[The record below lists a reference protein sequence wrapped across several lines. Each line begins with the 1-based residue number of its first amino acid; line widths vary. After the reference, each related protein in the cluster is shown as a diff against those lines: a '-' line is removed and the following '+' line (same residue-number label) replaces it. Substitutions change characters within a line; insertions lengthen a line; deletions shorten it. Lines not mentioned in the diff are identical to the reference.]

1 MKNKL
6 IVDFFREIAKGF
18 GRFIS
23 IFFIVMLG
31 TAFFAGLRSSG
42 SDMRIS
48 ADKYYDDMSLMDFK
62 VISTLGLIDE
72 DLADIKKVAGVEAV
86 TGAHTKDVILSA
98 KKAEAVLKL
107 IGLTE
112 DVNRPYIKEGRLP
125 EKTDECL
132 VDTEISWFDD
142 YKIGDKITVSSDDD
156 SDLSKDLENT
166 TFTITGFG
174 HLPNFLER
182 GRGTSSV
189 GDGSVD
195 AFLIIPKENFKSE
208 IYTEAYVKAKDIA
221 DLMTYS
227 KAYEDRVKVIKD
239 GIKSLEDVVNTRR
252 YEEVKKEANDKLKE
266 AEVKLLDGEKKLSD
280 AKKKIDEAK
289 KKLKSGEE
297 KFVKEEK
304 KLKDAEIKLIDGRNK
319 LLKAKREL
327 KDGEEKI
334 ASSKK
339 IIEEKEKER
348 KEGENGYNEGLT
360 KLSKAKAEIE
370 SGEKEYEEGLNKY
383 NEGKTE
389 YEKNLKAY
397 EEGLKAYTE
406 AKGKLEMAEQAGLAT
421 PEAKAKL
428 EEEGKKLE
436 EAKISLDTAKITL
449 DETKKALTQ
458 NKTKLDEGKAEIKE
472 SEKKLAKAKVEL
484 ESGKAEIEKGRAALE
499 EKKAKLKSGGQEIKE
514 SEKELADSEKEISDG
529 KAKLEEG
536 RAKLDKNK
544 KELEKAEKKYE
555 EELPSANKKLEKGRK
570 KLAKAKRGVADIKE
584 PDFYVLDRNMMESY
598 VSFKQNAERMDSLG
612 NVFPVIFFL
621 VAALVSLTAMT
632 RMVDENRMSM
642 GILKAL
648 GYRNFAISAKY
659 IAYALLATVS
669 GGIIGIALGER
680 FLPLLIIKSYGTLFR
695 GLPYCLTPINYGQAL
710 LALIVATIST
720 VAATL
725 ISALSQLLENPAS
738 LMRPLPPSSGRRVFL
753 ERIDFVWSRLSFTW
767 KATVRNLAR
776 YKKRLIM
783 TVVGIG
789 GCMGLLLVGFGL
801 KDSIN
806 EIAKKQYIKIFS
818 YDASITLNSRATEI
832 EKEEVIKIAKNY
844 KNVSEGLKIQFLA
857 VDLNHG
863 DKIRNTYLFV
873 PEDTKK
879 IKDFLTLKDR
889 TIGVEYSF
897 PDGDVAY
904 ISEKTANM
912 LDVKVGDSVNIIRD
926 EKKQVSVKIE
936 KIVENYV
943 FHYLFISPKL
953 YKKLYDEEPD
963 YNTLNIKYDR
973 TKVDERDLGNKL
985 LSFAGCSGVS
995 FVSDLEEQIDRMLQV
1010 LDLVTFV
1017 LIVAAGL
1024 LAFVVLYNLNSINI
1038 LERKREIATLKVLGF
1053 YDNEVA
1059 GYVYRENIILTIF
1072 GIIAG
1077 TIFGTILHK
1086 YVIVTVEVDL
1096 MMFGRNINFESYI
1109 LSSLVTIGFSVIVN
1123 LAMYF
1128 MLKKIDMTTSL
1139 KSVE

>member
-48 ADKYYDDMSLMDFK
+48 ADKYYDDMALMDFK
-62 VISTLGLIDE
+62 VISTFGLTDDDI
-72 DLADIKKVAGVEAV
+72 ADIRKIDGVEAA
-86 TGAHTKDVILSA
+86 TGAYTKEVILST

-107 IGLTE
+107 IGLTK
-112 DVNRPYIKEGRLP
+112 DVNKPYITEGRLP
-125 EKTDECL
+125 QKSDECL
-132 VDTEISWFDD
+132 ADTQIFWFSD

-156 SDLSKDLENT
+156 SELSKDLKTT

-174 HLPNFLER
+174 HLPYYLER

-189 GDGSVD
+189 GDGSID
-195 AFLIIPKENFKSE
+195 AFLLVPEENFKSD
-208 IYTEAYVKAKDIA
+208 IYTEAYVKAKETSG
-221 DLMTYS
+221 LMTYS
-227 KAYEDRVKVIKD
+227 KAYEDRVKVIKEE
-239 GIKSLEDVVNTRR
+239 IKSLEDKVNSRR
-252 YEEVKKEANDKLKE
+252 YEEVKKEAEDKLKE
-266 AEVKLLDGEKKLSD
+266 AKDKLSDGEKKLSD
-280 AKKKIDEAK
+280 AKKKIDDAK
-289 KKLKSGEE
+289 DKLKTGEE
-297 KFVKEEK
+297 KLSKEEK
-304 KLKDAEIKLIDGRNK
+304 KLKEAEVRLLDGRNK
-319 LLKAKREL
+319 LIKAKNKI
-327 KDGEEKI
+327 KDGEDKI

-339 IIEEKEKER
+339 LIEDKEKEL
-348 KEGENGYNEGLT
+348 KKGENEYNEGLR
-360 KLSKAKAEIE
+360 KLSKAKSTLEN
-370 SGEKEYEEGLNKY
+370 GEKEYVVGLKKF
-383 NEGKTE
+383 EAGKAD
-389 YEKNLKAY
+389 YEKNLIAY
-397 EEGLKAYTE
+397 EEGIKAYTE
-406 AKGKLEMAEQAGLAT
+406 AKAKLEMAEQAGLAT
-421 PEAKAKL
+421 PEGKAAL
-428 EEEGKKLE
+428 EEEGKKLS
-436 EAKISLDTAKITL
+436 EAKLNLDAAKITL
-449 DETKKALTQ
+449 DET
-458 NKTKLDEGKAEIKE
+458 NKTLEENKAKIDEGKAEIARSEKEIDKAGAELERGKEEIEKGKAKLKEKMTELESGKKEIRE
-472 SEKKLAKAKVEL
+472 SEKKLAEA
-484 ESGKAEIEKGRAALE
+484 R
-499 EKKAKLKSGGQEIKE
+499 KE
-514 SEKELADSEKEISDG
+514 YSDG
-529 KAKLEEG
+529 KEKLEEA
-536 RAKLDKNK
+536 RAKLDENK
-544 KELEKAEKKYE
+544 KKVEKAEKKYE
-555 EELPSANKKLEKGRK
+555 KELPAATKKLQKGKK
-570 KLAKAKRGVADIKE
+570 KLAKAKRDVADIKE
-584 PDFYVLDRNMMESY
+584 PDFYVLDRDMMESY

-648 GYRNFAISAKY
+648 GFKSSAIAGKY

-669 GGIIGIALGER
+669 GGLIGIALGER

-695 GLPYCLTPINYGQAL
+695 GLPYCFTPINYEQAF
-710 LALIVATIST
+710 LALIAAIIST

-725 ISALSQLLENPAS
+725 ISALSQLLENPSS
-738 LMRPLPPSSGRRVFL
+738 LMRPLPPSSGRRVLL
-753 ERIDFVWSRLSFTW
+753 ERIGFIWRGLSFTR
-767 KATVRNLAR
+767 KSTVRNLAR

-806 EIAKKQYIKIFS
+806 EIAKKQYIRIFT
-818 YDASITLNSRATEI
+818 YDASITLNSKATEA
-832 EKEEVIKIAKNY
+832 EKEEVAKEAASYEGVSEEIKI
-844 KNVSEGLKIQFLA
+844 EFFA
-857 VDLNHG
+857 VDLTHG

-879 IKDFLTLKDR
+879 IKDFLNLKDR
-889 TIGVEYSF
+889 TTGVEYAF
-897 PDGDVAY
+897 PEGDGAY
-904 ISEKTANM
+904 ISEKTAKM
-912 LDVKVGDSVNIIRD
+912 LGVKAGDSVDIVRD
-926 EKKQVSVKIE
+926 EKKKVSVKID

-943 FHYLFISPKL
+943 FHYLFLSPAL
-953 YKKLYDEEPD
+953 YKKLYKEEPD
-963 YNTLNIKYDR
+963 YNTLNLKFDR
-973 TKVDERDLGNKL
+973 AKVDEQDMGSKL
-985 LSFAGCSGVS
+985 LSYSGCSGIS
-995 FVSDLEEQIDRMLQV
+995 FVDDLEEQIDNMLKV

-1017 LIVAAGL
+1017 LIAAAGL

-1059 GYVYRENIILTIF
+1059 AYVYRENIILTVF
-1072 GIIAG
+1072 GIMAG
-1077 TIFGTILHK
+1077 IVFGTILHQ

-1096 MMFGRNINFESYI
+1096 MMFGRNIGLHSYL
-1109 LSSLVTIGFSVIVN
+1109 LSSLITIGFSILVN

>member
-6 IVDFFREIAKGF
+6 IVDFFREIARGF

-48 ADKYYDDMSLMDFK
+48 ADRYYDDTALMDFK
-62 VISTLGLIDE
+62 VLSTLGLTDD
-72 DLADIKKVAGVEAV
+72 DLADIRKINGVESV
-86 TGAHTKDVILSA
+86 TGAHTKDVVLSA

-107 IGLTE
+107 IGLTKG
-112 DVNRPYIKEGRLP
+112 VNEPYITEGRLP
-125 EKTDECL
+125 KKSDECL
-132 VDTEISWFDD
+132 VDTEISWFSD

-156 SDLSKDLENT
+156 SDLSKDLKNT

-174 HLPNFLER
+174 HLPYYLER

-195 AFLIIPKENFKSE
+195 AFLLIPAVNFKSD
-208 IYTEAYVKAKDIA
+208 IYTEAYVKAKGTTG
-221 DLMTYS
+221 LMTYS
-227 KAYEDRVKVIKD
+227 KTYEDKVKVIKEE
-239 GIKSLEDVVNTRR
+239 IKSLEDKVNSRR
-252 YEEVKKEANDKLKE
+252 YEEVKLEAEDKLKE
-266 AEVKLLDGEKKLSD
+266 ANVKLIDGEKKLSD
-280 AKKKIDEAK
+280 AKKKIDDAK
-289 KKLKSGEE
+289 EKLKTGEE
-297 KFVKEEK
+297 KLSKEEK
-304 KLKDAEIKLIDGRNK
+304 KLKEAKVRLLDGRNK
-319 LLKAKREL
+319 LIKAKNKI
-327 KDGEEKI
+327 KDGEDKI

-339 IIEEKEKER
+339 LIADKEKEL
-348 KEGENGYNEGLT
+348 KAGESDYTEGVA
-360 KLSKAKAEIE
+360 KLSKAKSELE
-370 SGEKEYEEGLNKY
+370 VGGKEYQAGLKKY
-383 NEGKTE
+383 NEGKAE

-397 EEGLKAYTE
+397 EEGLMAYTE
-406 AKGKLEMAEQAGLAT
+406 AKAKLEMAEQAGLAT

-428 EEEGKKLE
+428 EEEGGKLE
-436 EAKISLDTAKITL
+436 GAKVSLDAAKTTL
-449 DETKKALTQ
+449 DETKKALETS
-458 NKTKLDEGKAEIKE
+458 KAKLDAGKDGLAKSEKELYKARAELDSGKKEIEKGKAKIAEQSAKLESGEKEIKE
-472 SEKKLAKAKVEL
+472 SERKLT
-484 ESGKAEIEKGRAALE
+484 
-499 EKKAKLKSGGQEIKE
+499 
-514 SEKELADSEKEISDG
+514 DSEKKYS
-529 KAKLEEG
+529 EG
-536 RAKLDKNK
+536 RAKLEEARAKLGDNK
-544 KELEKAEKKYE
+544 KRVEKAEKKYE
-555 EELPSANKKLEKGRK
+555 KELPAATKKLQKGKK
-570 KLAKAKRGVADIKE
+570 KLAKAKRDVADIKE

-648 GYRNFAISAKY
+648 GFRSSAIAGKY

-669 GGIIGIALGER
+669 GGLIGVALGER

-695 GLPYCLTPINYGQAL
+695 GLPYCFTPINYKQAF
-710 LALIVATIST
+710 LALIAAIIST

-753 ERIDFVWSRLSFTW
+753 ERIGFIWKRLSFTG

-806 EIAKKQYIKIFS
+806 EIAKKQYIKIFT
-818 YDASITLNSRATEI
+818 YDASITLNSKASEE
-832 EKEEVIKIAKNY
+832 EKEEVAKAAASYKGVSEEIKI
-844 KNVSEGLKIQFLA
+844 EFFA
-857 VDLNHG
+857 VDLTHG
-863 DKIRNTYLFV
+863 DKVRNTYLFV

-889 TIGVEYSF
+889 TTGVEYSF
-897 PDGDVAY
+897 PSGDGAY
-904 ISEKTANM
+904 ISEKTAKM
-912 LDVKVGDSVNIIRD
+912 LGVKVGDSVDIVRD
-926 EKKQVSVKIE
+926 EKKKVSVKIE

-943 FHYLFISPKL
+943 FHYLFMSPSL
-953 YKKLYDEEPD
+953 YKKLYKEEPD
-963 YNTLNIKYDR
+963 YNTLNIKFDR
-973 TKVDERDLGNKL
+973 SKVDEGDLGSRL
-985 LSFAGCSGVS
+985 LSYSGCSGVS
-995 FVSDLEEQIDRMLQV
+995 FVDELEENIDRMLKV

-1017 LIVAAGL
+1017 LIAAAGL
-1024 LAFVVLYNLNSINI
+1024 LAFVVLYNLNSINV

-1053 YDNEVA
+1053 YDGEVA
-1059 GYVYRENIILTIF
+1059 AYVYRENIILTIF

-1077 TIFGTILHK
+1077 VVFGTILHQ

-1096 MMFGRNINFESYI
+1096 MMFGRNIGLHSY
-1109 LSSLVTIGFSVIVN
+1109 LMSSLITIGFSILVNIV
-1123 LAMYF
+1123 MYF

>member
-6 IVDFFREIAKGF
+6 IVDFFREIARGF

-48 ADKYYDDMSLMDFK
+48 ADRYYDDTALMDFK
-62 VISTLGLIDE
+62 VLSTLGLTDD
-72 DLADIKKVAGVEAV
+72 DLADVRKINGVESV
-86 TGAHTKDVILSA
+86 TGAHTKDVVLSA

-107 IGLTE
+107 IGLTKG
-112 DVNRPYIKEGRLP
+112 VNEPYITEGRLP
-125 EKTDECL
+125 NKSDECL
-132 VDTEISWFDD
+132 VDTEISWFSD

-156 SDLSKDLENT
+156 SDLSKDLKNT

-174 HLPNFLER
+174 HLPYYLER

-195 AFLIIPKENFKSE
+195 AFLLIPDENFKSD
-208 IYTEAYVKAKDIA
+208 IYTEAYVKAKGTTG
-221 DLMTYS
+221 LMTYS
-227 KAYEDRVKVIKD
+227 KTYEDKVKVIKD
-239 GIKSLEDVVNTRR
+239 EIKSLEDKINSRR
-252 YEEVKKEANDKLKE
+252 YEEVKLEAEDKLKE
-266 AEVKLLDGEKKLSD
+266 AKVKLLDGEKKLSD
-280 AKKKIDEAK
+280 AKKKIDDAK
-289 KKLKSGEE
+289 DKLKTGEE
-297 KFVKEEK
+297 KLAKEEK
-304 KLKDAEIKLIDGRNK
+304 KLKDAKVRLIDGRNK
-319 LLKAKREL
+319 LIKAKNKI
-327 KDGEEKI
+327 KDGEDKI

-339 IIEEKEKER
+339 LIADKEKEL
-348 KEGENGYNEGLT
+348 KAGESDYTEGVA
-360 KLSKAKAEIE
+360 KLSKAKSELEA
-370 SGEKEYEEGLNKY
+370 GEKEYQ
-383 NEGKTE
+383 
-389 YEKNLKAY
+389 A
-397 EEGLKAYTE
+397 GLKKYTE
-406 AKGKLEMAEQAGLAT
+406 AKAKLEMAEQAGLAT

-428 EEEGKKLE
+428 EEEGGKLE
-436 EAKISLDTAKITL
+436 GAKVSLDTAKTTL
-449 DETKKALTQ
+449 DETKKALETS
-458 NKTKLDEGKAEIKE
+458 KAKLDAGKDGLAKSEKELDKARARLESGKKEIEKGKAKI
-472 SEKKLAKAKVEL
+472 SEKSAEL
-484 ESGKAEIEKGRAALE
+484 ESGKKEIR
-499 EKKAKLKSGGQEIKE
+499 E
-514 SEKELADSEKEISDG
+514 SERKLTDSEKKYS
-529 KAKLEEG
+529 EG
-536 RAKLDKNK
+536 RAKLEEARGKLDDNK
-544 KELEKAEKKYE
+544 KKVEKAEKKYE
-555 EELPSANKKLEKGRK
+555 KELPAATKKLQKGKK
-570 KLAKAKRGVADIKE
+570 KLAKAKRDVADIKE
-584 PDFYVLDRNMMESY
+584 PDFYVLDRDMMESY

-648 GYRNFAISAKY
+648 GFKSSAIAGKY

-669 GGIIGIALGER
+669 GGLIGVALGER

-695 GLPYCLTPINYGQAL
+695 GLPYCFTPINYEQAF
-710 LALIVATIST
+710 LALIAAIIST

-725 ISALSQLLENPAS
+725 ISALSQLFENPSS

-753 ERIDFVWSRLSFTW
+753 ERIGFIWKRLSFTG

-806 EIAKKQYIKIFS
+806 EIAKKQYIKIFT
-818 YDASITLNSRATEI
+818 YDASITLNSKASEA
-832 EKEEVIKIAKNY
+832 EKEEVAKAAASYKGVSEEIKI
-844 KNVSEGLKIQFLA
+844 EFFA
-857 VDLNHG
+857 VDLTHG
-863 DKIRNTYLFV
+863 DKVRNTYLFV

-889 TIGVEYSF
+889 TTGVEYSF
-897 PDGDVAY
+897 PSGDGAY
-904 ISEKTANM
+904 ISEKTAKM
-912 LDVKVGDSVNIIRD
+912 LGVKVGDSVDIVRD
-926 EKKQVSVKIE
+926 EKKKVSVKIE

-943 FHYLFISPKL
+943 FHYLFMSPKL
-953 YKKLYDEEPD
+953 YKKLYKEEPD
-963 YNTLNIKYDR
+963 YNTLNIKFDR
-973 TKVDERDLGNKL
+973 SKVDEGDLGSRL
-985 LSFAGCSGVS
+985 LSYSGCSGVS
-995 FVSDLEEQIDRMLQV
+995 FVDELEENIDRMLKV
-1010 LDLVTFV
+1010 LDLITFV
-1017 LIVAAGL
+1017 LIAAAGL
-1024 LAFVVLYNLNSINI
+1024 LAFVVLYNLNSINV

-1053 YDNEVA
+1053 YDGEVA
-1059 GYVYRENIILTIF
+1059 AYVYRENIILTIF

-1077 TIFGTILHK
+1077 VVFGTILHQ

-1096 MMFGRNINFESYI
+1096 MMFGRNIGLHSYL
-1109 LSSLVTIGFSVIVN
+1109 LSSLITIGFSVLVNIV
-1123 LAMYF
+1123 MYF